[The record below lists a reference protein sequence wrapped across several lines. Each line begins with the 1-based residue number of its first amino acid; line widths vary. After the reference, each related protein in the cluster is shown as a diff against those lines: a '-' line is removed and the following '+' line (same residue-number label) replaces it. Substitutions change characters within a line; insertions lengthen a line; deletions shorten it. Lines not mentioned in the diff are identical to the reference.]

1 MTDQLQ
7 GSDPSSEM
15 SFSPKNSSDGP
26 RLALTRQEIAAL
38 REGDI
43 VYVRMVVRKPLGE
56 YGTVHCRIH
65 DEKTW
70 RAHYAP
76 VFPEHIVGIAA
87 RAAESRDVASVVD
100 VRFTPKAP

>member
-1 MTDQLQ
+1 M
-7 GSDPSSEM
+7 
-15 SFSPKNSSDGP
+15 N
-26 RLALTRQEIAAL
+26 ALSKQEIAAL

-65 DEKTW
+65 SEETW
-70 RAHYAP
+70 RSHYVP
-76 VFPEHIVGIAA
+76 VFPENIVGRDASEAAPKEIA
-87 RAAESRDVASVVD
+87 SRVD